1 MFQIVRCMLDEKGD
15 VVVRSPTKPV
25 FEIRE
30 DAAAMAE
37 FDASRVAGDYG
48 YDEEH
53 DSWWA
58 IDSAGEC
65 IASTSNKWRQRTLLH
80 KRRVISA
87 LSVCSVASLVQ
98 LRHRDAGGRFLQ
110 EYGVHA

>member
-15 VVVRSPTKPV
+15 VVVRSPTEPV
-25 FEIRE
+25 FELRE

-48 YDEEH
+48 YDEER

-58 IDSAGEC
+58 IDS
-65 IASTSNKWRQRTLLH
+65 
-80 KRRVISA
+80 
-87 LSVCSVASLVQ
+87 
-98 LRHRDAGGRFLQ
+98 GGRMYRFNIEQ
-110 EYGVHA
+110 VATANFAA